1 MSPLNREAKIER
13 KTGETSISL
22 HLRLDQ
28 PGRGTINT
36 GSGFLD
42 HMLDLFQVHSGFFLE
57 IECKGD
63 IWIDMHHSAEDIAI
77 CLGQA
82 LAQCLVDKKGIER
95 YGFYMLP
102 MDEALVRCALD
113 FSGRFYLEYHVEL
126 STPRIGNL
134 DTQLFK
140 HFFYSLAEQA
150 KMNLHIDMIRGENT
164 HHIVE
169 GVFKS
174 FARSCAMAVS
184 PGRNKGIPSS
194 KGVIEA

>member
-1 MSPLNREAKIER
+1 MSSIREAKIER
-13 KTGETSISL
+13 QTGETSIEL
-22 HLRLDQ
+22 YLNLDDTR
-28 PGRGTINT
+28 RGKIDT

-42 HMLDLFQVHSGFFLE
+42 HMLDLFQVHGGFTLE
-57 IECKGD
+57 VICKGD

-82 LAQCLVDKKGIER
+82 LAKCLTDKKGIER
-95 YGFYMLP
+95 YGFYLLP

-113 FSGRFYLEYHVEL
+113 FSGRFYIEYNVPLE
-126 STPRIGNL
+126 TQRIGNL

-140 HFFYSLAEQA
+140 HFFYSMAEQA

-164 HHIVE
+164 HHIIE
-169 GVFKS
+169 GVFKA
-174 FARSCAMAVS
+174 FARSCSMAVS